1 MIFTLD
7 KQIWFKIATPCLVA
21 NYENSHKMTFQTSMG
36 IVQRIHQTQKTKYNV
51 ENLNCAFRV
60 YVVLKGGGVLIFPY
74 FCVHVLHNPF
84 LRKLNGFWYILSYR
98 TLTLIIL

>member
-21 NYENSHKMTFQTSMG
+21 NYENSHKMTFQISMG
-36 IVQRIHQTQKTKYNV
+36 IVQRIHRTQKTKYNV

-60 YVVLKGGGVLIFPY
+60 YVVLKGGGVNQSFFSTRKRGSNFPLILY
-74 FCVHVLHNPF
+74 TAPF
-84 LRKLNGFWYILSYR
+84 
-98 TLTLIIL
+98 